1 MINYVQDL
9 DAELRIMYGESNAP
23 EKFKSIIKLK

>member
-9 DAELRIMYGESNAP
+9 DAELRIMYGDNNAP
-23 EKFKSIIKLK
+23 EKFKSIIN